1 MDYAIASVFVYK
13 SNSEQSFDLDKPV
26 LSFIPTLLYTDFT
39 KRPQQPF
46 ELTPLEHVVVSLIH
60 WLLLAQTTTKAL
72 PPGRNTRIRCAKNLL
87 RNAFVERW

>member
-60 WLLLAQTTTKAL
+60 WLLLPVFCVLLLKL
-72 PPGRNTRIRCAKNLL
+72 PLYHHVSLL
-87 RNAFVERW
+87 IPSV